1 MFLKWL
7 HVFKLFNGAIL
18 FMLPH
23 VRSIML
29 LRPCVAMG
37 VQYASLGITH
47 RCRCSEGTI
56 VYKRCIRRLMFAR
69 AHTCIERYTYL
80 QSGWE
85 RRSNFSADVRF
96 DAMTQV
102 GSLYRGARYRYL
114 VFISLSK
121 ISVDDIFS
129 IVKSVNDKEW
139 FGF

>member
-7 HVFKLFNGAIL
+7 AYNLYYSVIIFIL
-18 FMLPH
+18 H

-37 VQYASLGITH
+37 VQCASLGITH

-80 QSGWE
+80 QNGWE

-96 DAMTQV
+96 DVITQV
-102 GSLYRGARYRYL
+102 A
-114 VFISLSK
+114 ISECK
-121 ISVDDIFS
+121 ISISCIHIAIKNKCRWYFFH
-129 IVKSVNDKEW
+129 SVES
-139 FGF
+139 